1 MRLLLDTHILLWAA
15 GDPER
20 LTPEAR
26 NLLGDP
32 TTELLFST
40 ASIWEIVIKKALARK
55 DFHIEPRQF
64 RDGLIQNGYSELVI
78 RSEHTLAVGLLPPIH
93 KDPFDRMLIAQ
104 AQVENIR
111 LLTMDNKLSR
121 YSGPVKVV

>member
-1 MRLLLDTHILLWAA
+1 MRFLLDTHILLWAA

-20 LTPEAR
+20 LTPESR
-26 NLLGDP
+26 SLLDDP
-32 TTELLFST
+32 ATELLFST
-40 ASIWEIVIKKALARK
+40 ASIWEIVIKKTLGRK

-64 RDGLIQNGYSELVI
+64 RDGLIQNGYSELAI
-78 RSEHTLAVGLLPPIH
+78 QSEHTLTVGLLPLIH

-104 AQVENIR
+104 AQVENIT
-111 LLTMDNKLSR
+111 LLTMDKKLSR

>member
-20 LTPEAR
+20 LTLESR
-26 NLLGDP
+26 NVLEDP

-40 ASIWEIVIKKALARK
+40 ASIWEVVIKKMLGRK
-55 DFHIEPRQF
+55 DFEIEPRQF
-64 RDGLIQNGYSELVI
+64 RDDLIQNGYSELAI
-78 RSEHTLAVGLLPPIH
+78 RSDHTLAVGLLPSIH
-93 KDPFDRMLIAQ
+93 KDPFDRILIAQ
-104 AQVENIR
+104 AHVENIT

-121 YSGPVKVV
+121 YSSSVKVV